1 MSSKNWLEQGWYI
14 EKQIRI
20 LNKKKSRLYDDL
32 TRITS
37 SYMPN
42 YGKGN
47 SSNDKSLKQAIYID
61 YENEI
66 RHKTEELYNKKL
78 EIESVINQVQ
88 TRKYRDVLTM
98 RYILFMVWEDVAEE
112 LGVSVRHIYRLH
124 ETALNIVSRYIK
136 NDEG

>member
-1 MSSKNWLEQGWYI
+1 MSSKDWLEQGWYI

-20 LNKKKSRLYDDL
+20 LNKKMSRLYDDL

-47 SSNDKSLKQAIYID
+47 SSNDTSLKQAIYID

-66 RHKTEELYNKKL
+66 RYKTEELYNKKL
-78 EIESVINQVQ
+78 DS
-88 TRKYRDVLTM
+88 
-98 RYILFMVWEDVAEE
+98 W
-112 LGVSVRHIYRLH
+112 HISPTKPY
-124 ETALNIVSRYIK
+124 NF
-136 NDEG
+136 